1 MKKVLIVGYG
11 SIGKRHANA
20 FSDLRAEVALVSRQT
35 IEGTKVFVTI
45 AEALSQFQPE
55 VVVVANNTA
64 LHEKS
69 LRELNDLK
77 FKGIVMVEKPLGHQS
92 FEFQHDFSTLV
103 VSYNLRMSPILEMLK
118 QELAGKKIISANV
131 YCGQYLPTWRP
142 GRDYRD
148 VYSAKKDQGGGVLR
162 DLSHELDYSG
172 WILGQMKMVV
182 ALGGHFSSLE
192 IETDDVFTLLGSSD
206 QCASINISINYLDR
220 VVKRFILIH
229 TDNETYY
236 ADMIAGKLFKNT
248 DILLEN
254 IKAVD
259 TYTEQAR
266 RILNGQ
272 LDSFCQFDE
281 GVFTLKLIEA
291 AEESYAQKR
300 FVVI

>member
-20 FSDLRAEVALVSRQT
+20 FKELKSEVALVSRQS
-35 IEGTKVFVTI
+35 IAGEKVFASI
-45 AEALSQFQPE
+45 AEALTQFQPE
-55 VVVVANNTA
+55 IVVIANDTG

-69 LRELNDLK
+69 LKELNDLK
-77 FKGIVMVEKPLGHQS
+77 FKGSVMVEKPLGDQS
-92 FEFQHDFSTLV
+92 FEFKHKFSSLV

-118 QELAGKKIISANV
+118 KELEGKKLISANV

-142 GRDYRD
+142 GRDYRG

-172 WILGQMKMVV
+172 WILGQMNRVV

-206 QCASINISINYLDR
+206 QCASINISVNYLDR
-220 VVKRFILIH
+220 VVKRFVLIH
-229 TDNETYY
+229 TDTETYY
-236 ADMIAGKLFKNT
+236 ADMIAGKLLKNNE
-248 DILLEN
+248 ILLEN
-254 IKAVD
+254 IKTVD
-259 TYTEQAR
+259 TYIEQAR
-266 RILNGQ
+266 RILSGQ
-272 LDSFCQFDE
+272 LNSFCQFDE

-300 FVVI
+300 FVDI